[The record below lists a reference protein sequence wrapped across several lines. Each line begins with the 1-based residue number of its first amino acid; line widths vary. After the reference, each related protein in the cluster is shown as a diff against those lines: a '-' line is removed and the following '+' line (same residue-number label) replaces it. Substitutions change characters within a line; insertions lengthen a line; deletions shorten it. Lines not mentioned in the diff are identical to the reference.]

1 MFTIKLIQ
9 YGAINYGNSLHDTV
23 LQLYQLKF
31 ILLFFGD
38 IVVTNKFSHFRYT
51 YTMKKH
57 FKERLMT
64 LFFRVAD

>member
-9 YGAINYGNSLHDTV
+9 FGAINYGNSLHDTV

-38 IVVTNKFSHFRYT
+38 TVVS
-51 YTMKKH
+51 
-57 FKERLMT
+57 
-64 LFFRVAD
+64 DQ